1 MAKRLNLGPE
11 IERYTQILVNDP
23 NSLAFV
29 PLADAYRKSG
39 LYEESFAVLKRGM
52 TRRPDYLPAQIV
64 LGKCYLDLGNHSKA
78 ESTFKAVLRT
88 DPDNLVALQSLA
100 QLRKNQHRFGEAATV
115 YRHILELD
123 PSNGLAREQLER
135 LESPGG
141 KQQREDV
148 IEVDLGAPA
157 PASRP
162 PEEPTPNADEP
173 ETTGLDFDSVMREGE
188 TRREPPPAE
197 APPVAPTPEPSP
209 EPELDL
215 EDVPA
220 EPVETTGT
228 AEEQPV
234 SAVEEA
240 LPGRIE
246 PEVST
251 DDLIIDDTPTEPASE
266 TETDGLDIDIEN
278 EFADDYPAPAPV
290 HDEPTAE
297 RADVEAE
304 SRVAESPEPEI
315 DIEREFTGAEPPVRE
330 TRDEAGEYAAEGKA
344 ETAEAAEEDDV
355 ELDAPVPPPPK
366 EDELPVDEH
375 PTEVMDEEDLPPVQ
389 PPVKD
394 EIPQVDGLANPNK
407 GAFTNWL
414 SELAESE
421 DEKQPPE
428 NKES

>member
-162 PEEPTPNADEP
+162 PEEPIPNADEP

-188 TRREPPPAE
+188 THQEPPPAE

-215 EDVPA
+215 EAVPA
-220 EPVETTGT
+220 EPVETTET
-228 AEEQPV
+228 AEEPPG

-240 LPGRIE
+240 PRGRIE

-266 TETDGLDIDIEN
+266 TETADLDIDIEN
-278 EFADDYPAPAPV
+278 EFADDYPAPA
-290 HDEPTAE
+290 TAGPM
-297 RADVEAE
+297 AE
-304 SRVAESPEPEI
+304 SATEPSVQRTPEKAGDEAEPEI
-315 DIEREFTGAEPPVRE
+315 DIERELTGGEPPVRE
-330 TRDEAGEYAAEGKA
+330 DPDEPEGQEKP
-344 ETAEAAEEDDV
+344 EKVEAAEEDDV